1 MSIPLSSFDSEDI
14 TCFDIVRSLFALSD
28 NELEILACINHNQ
41 PIDIKSIT
49 QVIPKDRASIVRSI
63 QRLMAVGVVRKE
75 KVSLE
80 RGGYKYLYY
89 SLPMSEFRERLSE
102 LIKRISKR
110 MEIAILDLT
119 DEKCQEMYKSVEK
132 KYKSLLIQ
140 RGPKN

>member
-1 MSIPLSSFDSEDI
+1 MSLPLSSFDSDEL
-14 TCFDIVRSLFALSD
+14 TCFDIVRALFALSD

-41 PIDIKSIT
+41 PVDIKSIT
-49 QVIPKDRASIVRSI
+49 AIIPKDRASIVRSI

-102 LIKRISKR
+102 LIKRINKR
-110 MEIAILDLT
+110 MEKAILDLT
-119 DEKCQEMYKSVEK
+119 EEKCREMYKNVEN
-132 KYKSLLIQ
+132 KYKSLII
-140 RGPKN
+140 